1 MPHVKCGKNRNMNFL
16 MYYMHLVVTAWAK
29 RYDFKTDLIL
39 KHIKN
44 CVNIFMPS
52 DPYRS
57 VAISNLYCTE
67 LIFRE
72 ILGRM
77 RYKLRSAR
85 AHDKRSAD
93 TPCSSALYDPGTYKD
108 TEQFT
113 RINRNSVF
121 SYNRKKD

>member
-1 MPHVKCGKNRNMNFL
+1 MNFL

-72 ILGRM
+72 ILAECGIN
-77 RYKLRSAR
+77 YAAR
-85 AHDKRSAD
+85 ARTTSAVQIRRAAVLC
-93 TPCSSALYDPGTYKD
+93 TIQVLI
-108 TEQFT
+108 
-113 RINRNSVF
+113 RILNNSPE
-121 SYNRKKD
+121 